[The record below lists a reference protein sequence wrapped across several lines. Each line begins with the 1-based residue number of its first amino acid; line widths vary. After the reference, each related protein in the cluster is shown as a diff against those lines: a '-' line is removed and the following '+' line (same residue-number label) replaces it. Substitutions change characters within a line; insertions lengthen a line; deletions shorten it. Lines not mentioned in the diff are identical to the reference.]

1 MSSSRGRVPSWI
13 GDLASRARKQFTP
26 MQLAEPRLR
35 KRQPRFI
42 KGVYR
47 GTYFRYKIPEKKP
60 RLKVP
65 KLPPP
70 PTTPPKSFKSMP
82 PVPKRL
88 HPPTLQDKAKA
99 WWHENWGVLVLNL
112 GSIFTLIGFTRSDI
126 VELRGLSMTGSLSFA
141 AYQFTV
147 VPRRWVPILWSALF
161 AGVNGVKIAQ
171 ILHERHVQVVLS
183 EADQEV
189 YAEHFLPHGLTPK
202 QFEIIMR
209 TAKSITVKKG
219 GVIVRH
225 GVQMDQIYLVMSGA
239 TRANILGRHLTA
251 VSSAPNN
258 KDRKVGGDSGA
269 WIGEMAFLESYWEK
283 EQKKIKTPVEEPSEG
298 ESSKAGAPMKIKKA
312 SQGPRALQ
320 ALYTIVA
327 TEDCRLLA
335 WSHEDMEALM
345 SRSIDMRGSLTRA
358 MTAAIVGK
366 VINFTV
372 SRKTTSLPTWS
383 AWLDDF
389 RHKGDTAISY
399 LVNSELEDDEEED
412 EVENE
417 LLAEFDKQMVKAAPN
432 SPSKD

>member
-1 MSSSRGRVPSWI
+1 
-13 GDLASRARKQFTP
+13 

-65 KLPPP
+65 KLPPS
-70 PTTPPKSFKSMP
+70 PTTAPQSFKAMP

-88 HPPTLQDKAKA
+88 HPPTFQDKAKA
-99 WWHENWGVLVLNL
+99 WWGENWGVLVLNF
-112 GSIFTLIGFTRSDI
+112 GSICTLIGFTRSDI

-147 VPRRWVPILWSALF
+147 VPLRWVPILWSALF
-161 AGVNGVKIAQ
+161 ASVNGVKIAQ
-171 ILHERHVQVVLS
+171 ILHERHVQVILS
-183 EADQEV
+183 EEDQEV

-202 QFEIIMR
+202 QFEIIMKS
-209 TAKSITVKKG
+209 AKPVTVKKG
-219 GVIVRH
+219 GVLVRH
-225 GVQMDQIYLVMSGA
+225 GDQMDRIYLVMSGA

-269 WIGEMAFLESYWEK
+269 WIGEMAFLESYWER
-283 EQKKIKTPVEEPSEG
+283 EQKKIKKPEKCDEPSEEG
-298 ESSKAGAPMKIKKA
+298 EPSGAGTSMQLKKA

-327 TEDCRLLA
+327 TEDCHLLA

-345 SRSIDMRGSLTRA
+345 SRSIDMRGSITRA

-372 SRKTTSLPTWS
+372 SRKTALPTWS
-383 AWLDDF
+383 SWLDDF
-389 RHKGDTAISY
+389 RHKGNTAISY
-399 LVNSELEDDEEED
+399 MVNSEFEDEAKEDEEE
-412 EVENE
+412 EAALVAE
-417 LLAEFDKQMVKAAPN
+417 LAKAA
-432 SPSKD
+432 STYPSRA